1 MTSTLRK
8 SQPWWYGSSGMTLIE
23 LLVALVIFA
32 ILGVMG
38 YRATAVAV
46 ESRERIAAEMQRWRD
61 IANFLQIVE
70 MDLIQ
75 RVERPAQVVV
85 EGAAKPSASFLV
97 RPSSDGLEFSFLKLD
112 GGGGRPGRRGY
123 RFKDGQVWQLRWPG
137 TDDQSEPE
145 PFVVLEKVDALH
157 CTVIVSDG
165 TRYTTWPD
173 EQTGGTNKPVA
184 VEIEMELPDVGTI
197 RRLIAL

>member
-1 MTSTLRK
+1 MRKALRK
-8 SQPWWYGSSGMTLIE
+8 SQPWRDGSSGMTLIE

-75 RVERPAQVVV
+75 RVERPVAGGVAGSGNPATFQVQ
-85 EGAAKPSASFLV
+85 PASE
-97 RPSSDGLEFSFLKLD
+97 SIEFSFLKLD
-112 GGGGRPGRRGY
+112 GGGGRPARRGY
-123 RFKDGQVWQLRWPG
+123 RFEGGKVSQLRWPG
-137 TDDQSEPE
+137 TDEQSEPE
-145 PFVVLEKVDALH
+145 AFVVLEKLNALR
-157 CTVIVSDG
+157 CTVIAPDG
-165 TRYTTWPD
+165 SRHTTWPD
-173 EQTGGTNKPVA
+173 QQLGGTIMPVA